1 MGMRNLGSFGG
12 EYSEASDLNDSGR
25 VVVTAL
31 DRLDNYFSVSRS
43 FITGPDGMGM
53 KDLGGV
59 HAHAINNAGQVAG
72 TFQGNFT
79 SNLFITGPNGEGMRD
94 LGGGIGGASH
104 INSAGQITGNY
115 GEPYPQAFITGP
127 NGAGRTVLGTLG
139 GDISI
144 ASSINDAGQVVGF
157 SELMPGGERHA
168 FITRPSGGGIRDL
181 GSLGGSSSAAAGINE
196 AGQVVGSASIPS
208 GAPHAFIT
216 GPNGE
221 GMTDLNSLVDVPG
234 GIVLT
239 GAVAINNVGQVIAIG
254 VIPEPESYAMFLAGL
269 GLLGFMAR
277 RKRSGINGSWLF
289 PDRHSW
295 SCLT

>member
-1 MGMRNLGSFGG
+1 MRNLGSFGG

-79 SNLFITGPNGEGMRD
+79 SNL
-94 LGGGIGGASH
+94 
-104 INSAGQITGNY
+104 
-115 GEPYPQAFITGP
+115 FITGP

-277 RKRSGINGSWLF
+277 RKRSGINRSWLF